1 MIVIKYFIKGLK
13 LGVGV
18 LVFSGLCI
26 IVVFVKDDI
35 NIDYEK
41 FIIDNGFIVIVYE
54 DCKVL
59 VVVVVVW
66 YKVGFKDELEGKL
79 GFVYLFEYLMFN
91 GFENYDD
98 EWFGL
103 LQEVGVIGFNGIIN
117 FDCINYFQIVLIFVL
132 E

>member
-1 MIVIKYFIKGLK
+1 MFSIGVKLFCGVWYILVFSIDNKIKDDEMIVFKYFIKCLK
-13 LGVGV
+13 VSVGV
-18 LVFSGLCI
+18 LVVGSMLVGL
-26 IVVFVKDDI
+26 VFVKNDI

-41 FIIDNGFIVIVYE
+41 FIIDNGLMVIVYE

-66 YKVGFKDELEGKL
+66 YKVGLKDELNGKL

-91 GFENYDD
+91 GMENYDD

-103 LQEVGVIGFNGIIN
+103 L
-117 FDCINYFQIVLIFVL
+117 
-132 E
+132 